1 MDKRKIIIGTYD
13 TALTGLWTLA
23 EWVFEDPTLVESYIE
38 VPGRIDGPLDA
49 STALSDGDARY
60 GSRALEALLTS
71 SEGTRLEREARI
83 SAMVN
88 QLDGKRFDIVLPD
101 DPTHH
106 IRGRVRV
113 SRLFNNLVHGSVKVT
128 ATCEPWR
135 YNNTDTVV
143 AVTATATEQTVTLV
157 NMGRRAVAPALQVI
171 GGTVNIAFGVFDP
184 ASDTF
189 NFPYRWALGAGEH
202 PPLPDLFLTPGTH
215 PLKYSGTGTLILT
228 YREAVL

>member
-1 MDKRKIIIGTYD
+1 MEKRKIIIGTYD

-23 EWVFEDPTLVESYIE
+23 GWGFEDPTLVESYIE

-49 STALSDGDARY
+49 STALTDGDARY
-60 GSRALEALLTS
+60 GARAFEAILES

-88 QLDGKRFDIVLPD
+88 QLDGNRFDIVLPD

-113 SRLFNNLVHGSVKVT
+113 AKLFNNLAHGSVKVT

-143 AVTATATEQTVTLV
+143 GVTATATEQTVTLV
-157 NMGRRAVAPALQVI
+157 NTGRRAVVPALQVT
-171 GGTVNIAFGVFDP
+171 GGTVSITFSTSREALEE
-184 ASDTF
+184 DTF
-189 NFPYRWALGAGEH
+189 RKTLDAGTYQY
-202 PPLPDLFLTPGTH
+202 PDLFLTPGTH
-215 PLKYSGTGTLILT
+215 PLKYSGTGTLLLT